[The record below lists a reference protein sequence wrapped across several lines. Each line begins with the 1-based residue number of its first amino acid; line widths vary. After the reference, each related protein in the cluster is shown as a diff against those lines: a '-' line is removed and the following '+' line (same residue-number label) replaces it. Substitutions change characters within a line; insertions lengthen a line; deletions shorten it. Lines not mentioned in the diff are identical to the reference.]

1 MSDKNY
7 KVCVRC
13 VMDTSDPEIIFNSE
27 GVCNHCTK
35 FDEETS
41 KRWFPNSEG
50 KKQLKKIFDQVKKD
64 GEGKDYDCILGLS
77 GGLDSAYLALILK
90 EYNLRPL
97 VVHVDAG
104 WNSELAVYNIE
115 QIVKYCNF
123 ELYTYVMNWEEIKD
137 LQISYLK
144 AGVANQDVVQ
154 DHAFFS
160 TLYQFAMK
168 NNIKYVINGGNIAT
182 ESVFPS
188 AWHHSAMDAINIHD
202 IHKKF
207 GKIKLKTYKTIS
219 FWKYYVYYPFIK
231 KMTPIRPLN
240 YLPYSKQAALSVL
253 KDKVGYKEY
262 GRKHG
267 ESRFTK
273 FFQNYYLPTKF
284 NQDKRLPHL
293 SSQILSGEISRERAL
308 ELLSKPLYEQVEL
321 SEDKAFIAK
330 KLDIP
335 ELELDKLISAP
346 GNHYSDYKNWD
357 SRYAKL
363 KGIQKMLQKLLGKS
377 VSKYG

>member
-1 MSDKNY
+1 
-7 KVCVRC
+7 
-13 VMDTSDPEIIFNSE
+13 MDTSDPEIIFNVE
-27 GVCNHCTK
+27 GVCNHCIK
-35 FDEETS
+35 FDEDTS

-50 KKQLKKIFDQVKKD
+50 ERQLKKIFDKVKSD
-64 GEGKDYDCILGLS
+64 GKNREYDCILGLS
-77 GGLDSAYLALILK
+77 GGLDSAYLALVLK

-115 QIVKYCNF
+115 QIVKFCDF

-168 NNIKYVINGGNIAT
+168 NNIKYVVNGGNIAT

-202 IHKKF
+202 IHKRF
-207 GKIKLKTYKTIS
+207 GHTKLKTYKTIS
-219 FWKYYVYYPFIK
+219 FWKYYIYYPFIK

-240 YLPYSKQAALSVL
+240 YLPFSKEVALSVL

-273 FFQNYYLPTKF
+273 FFQNYYLPLKF
-284 NQDKRLPHL
+284 NQDKRIPHL
-293 SSQILSGEISRERAL
+293 SSQILSGEVSREQAL
-308 ELLSKPLYEQVEL
+308 EILSQPLYEVNEL
-321 SEDKAFIAK
+321 REDKLYIAK
-330 KLDIP
+330 KLDIS
-335 ELELDKLISAP
+335 EAELDELISSP
-346 GNHYSDYKNWD
+346 GHPYSDYKNWD

-363 KGIQKMLQKLLGKS
+363 KNIQKILQKILGRS
-377 VSKYG
+377 VSKYA

>member
-1 MSDKNY
+1 
-7 KVCVRC
+7 
-13 VMDTSDPEIIFNSE
+13 MDSSDPEIVFNNE

-50 KKQLKKIFDQVKKD
+50 EARLKNIFEKIKKD
-64 GEGKDYDCILGLS
+64 GDGKEYDCILGLS

-90 EYNLRPL
+90 EHDLRPL

-115 QIVKYCNF
+115 QILKYCDF
-123 ELYTYVMNWEEIKD
+123 ELYTYVMNWEEVKD

-182 ESVFPS
+182 EAVFPS
-188 AWHHSAMDAINIHD
+188 SWHHSAMDAINILD

-207 GKIKLKTYKTIS
+207 GKVKLKTYKTIS
-219 FWKYYVYYPFIK
+219 FWKYYIYFPFVK

-240 YLPYSKQAALSVL
+240 YLPYSKSLALSVL

-273 FFQNYYLPTKF
+273 FFQNYYLPKKF
-284 NQDKRLPHL
+284 NQDKRRPHL
-293 SSQILSGEISRERAL
+293 SSQILSGEISRDDAL
-308 ELLSKPLYEQVEL
+308 ILLSKPLYEENEL
-321 SEDKAFIAK
+321 REDKAFIAK
-330 KLDIP
+330 KLDMS
-335 ELELDKLISAP
+335 ESDLDKYIAEP
-346 GNHYSDYKNWD
+346 GKHYSDYKNWD
-357 SRYAKL
+357 SLYRKL
-363 KGIQKMLQKLLGKS
+363 KQLQETLQKILGKS
-377 VSKYG
+377 ISKYG